1 MGFLVGLVVG
11 GLGPRAEVRSLEKQ
25 LFEIKRTGSRAD
37 RSNEFT
43 RMFTDRLGIDEADTR
58 RPSDGAEPKTPE
70 GATSTA
76 DGDPPPSMKTEVEDD
91 DPGEATPPAKLSEA
105 DLRAAKEAMAIRA
118 AAARAALMEDVE
130 PTEEQL
136 ASIDDVLAE
145 MNDRL
150 VDVVERASL
159 AMRDGEEP
167 ERLEMFRLAA
177 DGLEAF
183 AAAEEGILSQ
193 LTPEQRAAVREE
205 ATDPTSFIDARV
217 VDMLE
222 GMSFDERGSA
232 P

>member
-1 MGFLVGLVVG
+1 
-11 GLGPRAEVRSLEKQ
+11 
-25 LFEIKRTGSRAD
+25 
-37 RSNEFT
+37 
-43 RMFTDRLGIDEADTR
+43 
-58 RPSDGAEPKTPE
+58 
-70 GATSTA
+70 
-76 DGDPPPSMKTEVEDD
+76 
-91 DPGEATPPAKLSEA
+91 
-105 DLRAAKEAMAIRA
+105 
-118 AAARAALMEDVE
+118 MEDVE
-130 PTEEQL
+130 PTEQQL
-136 ASIDDVLAE
+136 ASIDAVLE
-145 MNDRL
+145 TMNDRL